1 MGMFTTSERMKVLRI
16 VELYKEG
23 LSAREI
29 GDLEECSHT
38 HVYVIL
44 KEEGVSIRN
53 RKEAAEPQKKWV
65 NCIVCDKLFH
75 PNKNPNRKT
84 CSDACFSIRMRQVQ
98 EEDQNSNWKGG
109 FSQKH
114 YQRIAKSNK
123 KWECRVCKSKE
134 KLEVHHI
141 DKDRS
146 NNSVIN
152 LEILCGSCHAKIH
165 YEKGDANIK
174 GSPGERAQEEIK

>member
-1 MGMFTTSERMKVLRI
+1 MGMFTTSERMKTLRI

-23 LSAREI
+23 FSAREI
-29 GDLEECSHT
+29 GELEECSHT

-44 KEEGVSIRN
+44 KKEEVSIRSH
-53 RKEAAEPQKKWV
+53 KEAAEPQKKWV
-65 NCIVCDKLFH
+65 NCIVCDTLFH
-75 PNKNPNRKT
+75 PDKNPNRKT

-123 KWECRVCKSKE
+123 KWECRICKTKD

-146 NNSVIN
+146 NNTVAN

-165 YEKGDANIK
+165 YEKGDAVIK
-174 GSPGERAQEEIK
+174 GSPGEQKRSYE